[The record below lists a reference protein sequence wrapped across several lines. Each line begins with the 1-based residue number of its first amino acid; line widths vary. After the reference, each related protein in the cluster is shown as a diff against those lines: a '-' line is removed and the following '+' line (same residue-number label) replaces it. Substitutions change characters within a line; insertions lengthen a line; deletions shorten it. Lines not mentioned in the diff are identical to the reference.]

1 MRSEQREFGFR
12 MVEAIHVRPGPHVM
26 AGFASLRCAVGT
38 APRHAFFEFAMMD
51 IFMAGGA
58 GPVLNGRASCRGRGE
73 NSGGAGLLK
82 KKKKKENAEGQV
94 RQRKGQCKMI
104 TPLALGVPGLAHRQQ
119 VV

>member
-82 KKKKKENAEGQV
+82 KKKKKEYNWRYRDNTLQYKHKKLTRHYPELNSDFQ
-94 RQRKGQCKMI
+94 
-104 TPLALGVPGLAHRQQ
+104 GLY
-119 VV
+119 